1 MSKKDKVEAMEA
13 ARGTVNTRTGKTVG
27 AVKKSDG
34 NALGGGRNPA
44 GTAPGGGR
52 NPAGTAP
59 GAVKRPE
66 GNAADMADGREPAVP
81 GQLELSFPPTENE
94 KEQEAIIEAV
104 LFTMGNSVE
113 LRQLAVAIGQDQDVA
128 RRAVE
133 RLIKRY
139 RSSKSGMEITQLE
152 DSYQMCHPEKAG
164 AYRGGAGNPFHHC
177 L

>member
-94 KEQEAIIEAV
+94 KEQEAIIEEQA
-104 LFTMGNSVE
+104 FP
-113 LRQLAVAIGQDQDVA
+113 R
-128 RRAVE
+128 
-133 RLIKRY
+133 
-139 RSSKSGMEITQLE
+139 
-152 DSYQMCHPEKAG
+152 
-164 AYRGGAGNPFHHC
+164 
-177 L
+177 